1 MTFRATNLSK
11 KTYIHR
17 LKQHTA
23 CGEAVMVEC
32 FMCLSA
38 ILFLLVD
45 AAINSPPIREYILA
59 WYAVNQSVVF
69 AWAQADHAVPIMP
82 GIFHA

>member
-1 MTFRATNLSK
+1 
-11 KTYIHR
+11 
-17 LKQHTA
+17 
-23 CGEAVMVEC
+23 MVEC
-32 FMCLSA
+32 FVCLSA

-45 AAINSPPIREYILA
+45 AAINSPPIREHILA

-69 AWAQADHAVPIMP
+69 AWVQAGHAVPIMP